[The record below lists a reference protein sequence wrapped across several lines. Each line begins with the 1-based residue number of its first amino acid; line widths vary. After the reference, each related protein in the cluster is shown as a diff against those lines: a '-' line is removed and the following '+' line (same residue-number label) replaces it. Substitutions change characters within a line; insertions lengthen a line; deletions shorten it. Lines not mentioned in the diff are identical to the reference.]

1 MVDGTLVMVM
11 SVERNGMGDHGRTTA
26 AMAARTTVAVA
37 MEAGT
42 TELNL
47 LLG

>member
-1 MVDGTLVMVM
+1 MIILTHTDL
-11 SVERNGMGDHGRTTA
+11 ENTTA
-26 AMAARTTVAVA
+26 AMAARTTVAVAVA